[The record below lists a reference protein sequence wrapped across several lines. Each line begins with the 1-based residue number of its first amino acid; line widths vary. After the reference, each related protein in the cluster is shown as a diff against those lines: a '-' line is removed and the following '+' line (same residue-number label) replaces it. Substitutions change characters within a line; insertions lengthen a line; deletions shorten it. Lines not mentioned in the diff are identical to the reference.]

1 MNQREQI
8 KMTDAE
14 VEEFLHGRYTMSV
27 ATISKDGQ
35 PHLVAMWYGFLD
47 GKPAFWTYGKSQK
60 VLNLQRDNRITCL
73 VEDGKTY
80 DDLRGVS
87 IIGKAKIYEDEE
99 TRMQLAENVY
109 ERYNG
114 AVNDQVRAVLR
125 KMGDKRVV
133 VRIEVEKIISWDHRK
148 IQASSHSS

>member
-8 KMTDAE
+8 QMTDAE
-14 VEEFLHGRYTMSV
+14 VEEFLHGRHTMSI

-60 VLNLQRDNRITCL
+60 VMNLQRDNRITCL
-73 VEDGKTY
+73 IEDGKTY
-80 DDLRGVS
+80 NELRGVS
-87 IIGKAKIYEDEE
+87 LIGKAKIYEDEE
-99 TRMQLAENVY
+99 TRMRLAKNVY

-114 AVNDQVRAVLR
+114 TVNDQVRAVLR

-133 VRIEVEKIISWDHRK
+133 VQIEVEKVISWDHRK
-148 IQASSHSS
+148 IKVSNH

>member
-14 VEEFLHGRYTMSV
+14 VEEFLHGRHTMSV
-27 ATISKDGQ
+27 ATIGKDGQ
-35 PHLVAMWYGFLD
+35 PHLMAMWYGFLD

-60 VLNLQRDNRITCL
+60 VMNLQRDNRITCL

-80 DDLRGVS
+80 NDLRGVS
-87 IIGKAKIYEDEE
+87 IIGKAKIYEDEKN
-99 TRMQLAENVY
+99 RMRLAENVY

-114 AVNDQVRAVLR
+114 TVNEQVRAVLR

-133 VRIEVEKIISWDHRK
+133 VLIEVEKVISWDHRK
-148 IQASSHSS
+148 IQSSNH